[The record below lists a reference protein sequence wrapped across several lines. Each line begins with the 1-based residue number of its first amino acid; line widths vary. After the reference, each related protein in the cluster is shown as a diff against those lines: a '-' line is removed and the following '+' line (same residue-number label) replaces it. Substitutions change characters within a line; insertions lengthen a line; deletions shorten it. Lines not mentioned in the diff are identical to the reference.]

1 MSTLTVEIEPRA
13 LGARCTDD
21 ELIIQLADGRT
32 LAVPLV
38 WFPRLA
44 AASAEVRNDVRLIGG
59 GDGLRW
65 PAIDEDISI
74 MALLAGRASIEH
86 ARGRQQPMQR

>member
-1 MSTLTVEIEPRA
+1 MSTLVVEIEPRA
-13 LGARCTDD
+13 LSARCTDD
-21 ELIIQLADGRT
+21 ELIVQLADGRT

-44 AASAEVRNDVRLIGG
+44 AASAEVRSDARLIGG
-59 GDGLRW
+59 GEGLRW

-74 MALLAGRASIEH
+74 GALLSGRASIEH
-86 ARGRQQPMQR
+86 ARAR